1 MNYETDEQ
9 VQRVAAILQELGS
22 VLVAFSGGV
31 DSSLLLA
38 IALDTLGA
46 ANCLAVCARSP
57 LFTEAELAR
66 AQAFCTSR
74 EIPLMVIEHDVL
86 NIAGIA
92 ANSPNRC
99 YICKKSM
106 LETLLTIASER
117 GLAHVVEGSNTDDLG
132 DYRPG
137 RQAVIEL
144 GVRSPLLE
152 ANLDKTSIRAIAR
165 AMALECADLPAQ
177 ACLAT
182 RFAFGHELTMDGL
195 KLVERSEQYLHE
207 LGFGLVRVRVSVSG
221 AGATDA
227 GTVDGSGGD
236 ASDAGSTDDASRY
249 GVNDVADVAGLDRL
263 PLAARIE
270 CDEDGMRKLQDSKLA
285 DEIKS
290 TLQAYGFTEVSI
302 DPSGYR
308 MGSMNN

>member
-1 MNYETDEQ
+1 MKNDTDQQ
-9 VQRVAAILQELGS
+9 VLRVAEILSELGS

-66 AQAFCTSR
+66 AQAFCAAR
-74 EIPLMVIEHDVL
+74 GLPLMVIEHDVL
-86 NIAGIA
+86 SIAGIV
-92 ANSPNRC
+92 ANNPERC
-99 YICKKSM
+99 YICKKSL
-106 LETLLTIASER
+106 LETLLGIASER
-117 GLAHVVEGSNTDDLG
+117 GLAYVVEGSNTDDLG

-137 RQAVIEL
+137 RQAVVEL

-152 ANLDKTSIRAIAR
+152 ANLDKSSIRAIAR
-165 AMALECADLPAQ
+165 DMSLDCADLPAQ

-182 RFAFGHELTMDGL
+182 RFGFGHALTLEGL
-195 KLVERSEQYLHE
+195 KLVERSEQYLHG
-207 LGFGLVRVRVSVSG
+207 LGFGLVRVRVSVAG

-227 GTVDGSGGD
+227 G
-236 ASDAGSTDDASRY
+236 STDDAGRS
-249 GVNDVADVAGLDRL
+249 GVSDVAGAADVADLDGLS
-263 PLAARIE
+263 LAARIE
-270 CDEDGMRKLQDSKLA
+270 CDEDGMRKLQDNTLA
-285 DEIKS
+285 DEIKR
-290 TLQAYGFTEVSI
+290 TLQAYGFAEISI
-302 DPSGYR
+302 DPSGYQ